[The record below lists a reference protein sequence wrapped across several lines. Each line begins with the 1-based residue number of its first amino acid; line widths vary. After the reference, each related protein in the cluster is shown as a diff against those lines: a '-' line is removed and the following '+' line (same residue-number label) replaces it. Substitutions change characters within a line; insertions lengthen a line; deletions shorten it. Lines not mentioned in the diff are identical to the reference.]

1 MLNDHRDQTLSCTCT
16 KTQPTAVST
25 LHVVAMHVP
34 ETNIPLKCHMYATKE
49 TNTCADMKP
58 PCQYICLK

>member
-1 MLNDHRDQTLSCTCT
+1 MTIETKHFHAHVP